1 MNFGVASK
9 LGERTS
15 EELRRLLT
23 GFVCDYYG
31 GRMPEPSRAT
41 FFGAKIPTLDFATWK
56 GLQATGD
63 QWALIGDAAGFCDPI
78 TGEGI
83 YYSFKSADLL
93 GDALTAAWRSQPARL
108 NDAPA
113 RSKTTAGIATAD
125 SYARA
130 NRLYDERWRESFGHE
145 LENASGR
152 LPRFYR
158 GFFFGQIFT
167 DAMIRFARHHRG
179 VRTVLGR
186 AITGDQSY
194 ITLKR
199 DLLRSALQ
207 VF

>member
-1 MNFGVASK
+1 
-9 LGERTS
+9 
-15 EELRRLLT
+15 
-23 GFVCDYYG
+23 
-31 GRMPEPSRAT
+31 
-41 FFGAKIPTLDFATWK
+41 
-56 GLQATGD
+56 
-63 QWALIGDAAGFCDPI
+63 LIGDAAGFCDPI

-93 GDALTAAWRSQPARL
+93 GDALTSAAGRSQPERS
-108 NDAPA
+108 NGSPA
-113 RSKTTAGIATAD
+113 RSKTTGVSTVD
-125 SYARA
+125 FYARA
-130 NRLYDERWRESFGHE
+130 NCLYEESWRESFGHE

-158 GFFFGQIFT
+158 GFFLGQIFT

-199 DLLRSALQ
+199 DLLRRALQ